1 MHRKK
6 HSTNRVQD
14 YPRFQPSAG
23 GLGTYPCGKRETT
36 VVCWW
41 EDGCVQFVGESGGL
55 HTGGC
60 C

>member
-1 MHRKK
+1 MYRKK
-6 HSTNRVQD
+6 HSTYRVQD
-14 YPRFQPSAG
+14 YPRFSHP
-23 GLGTYPCGKRETT
+23 LVVLEHTPVEKETT